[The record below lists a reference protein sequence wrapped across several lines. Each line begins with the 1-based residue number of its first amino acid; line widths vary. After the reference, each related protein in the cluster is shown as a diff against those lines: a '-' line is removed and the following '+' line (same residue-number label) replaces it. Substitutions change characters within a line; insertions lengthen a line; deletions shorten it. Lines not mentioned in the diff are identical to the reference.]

1 MDVRAGLETAHKAQP
16 GQAGEA
22 AAGRKETPMK
32 TQTFGIEIE
41 MNHIT
46 RQRAAQVVAETLGEG
61 ATFRHTGGAYDAWE
75 VTAPDGRRWKLVSD
89 ASIAGPRDQGTEFV
103 SPICRWEDIETVQA
117 CVRALRAAGAH
128 ADPSCGIHVH
138 VGLGEHTPKTLRNLV
153 NLVNAKEDLLTQ
165 ALQISPERRSRWC
178 QPVDPDFL
186 ATLNRRKPATSEDF
200 ARIWYDDRD
209 WAYHAHQHYDPS
221 RYHLLNL
228 HSVFQKGTIE
238 FRAFNST
245 LHAGEIKA
253 YIQLCLAISHQA
265 LTVASASPA
274 RPVTDNPAYTFRC
287 WLLRLSMNGEEF
299 KTARTHLLKHQTLLY
314 INEGYTADEIAAM
327 IRLPEALEK
336 VWYTRQY
343 YGTLKH
349 NVKAVYQK
357 YMGWYDANPVH
368 LDELEPAEYA
378 KKLVEYLGD
387 ADKVL
392 EMARA
397 DYAKGEYQWVA
408 EITNALVFAD
418 PANQNARY
426 LCADALE
433 QLGYQAESGAWRNVY
448 LVAAFELRN
457 GTGAYPQTNRIGV
470 GTTAQSMDAQTML
483 DYMGIMLDAEK
494 LADKSFTVNLKL
506 SDGGDYLLKIHHGV
520 LLYYKDRVDEQ
531 ADLTLSTTRM
541 GILALAN
548 GDSEKIAQFVTLE
561 NGDEALLKALCESM
575 AAPELYFN
583 VIEP

>member
-1 MDVRAGLETAHKAQP
+1 MDVRAGRETAQKAQP
-16 GQAGEA
+16 GRAGKA

-61 ATFRHTGGAYDAWE
+61 ATFRHAGGAYDAWE

-178 QPVDPDFL
+178 QPVDPHFL
-186 ATLNRRKPATSEDF
+186 AALNRRKPATSEDF
-200 ARIWYDDRD
+200 ARIWYDDMC
-209 WAYHAHQHYDPS
+209 WEYHAHQHYDPS

-245 LHAGEIKA
+245 LHAGEVKA

-287 WLLRLSMNGEEF
+287 WLLRLGMNGEEF
-299 KTARTHLLKHQTLLY
+299 KTARTHLLKHMP
-314 INEGYTADEIAAM
+314 G
-327 IRLPEALEK
+327 
-336 VWYTRQY
+336 
-343 YGTLKH
+343 
-349 NVKAVYQK
+349 
-357 YMGWYDANPVH
+357 
-368 LDELEPAEYA
+368 
-378 KKLVEYLGD
+378 
-387 ADKVL
+387 
-392 EMARA
+392 
-397 DYAKGEYQWVA
+397 
-408 EITNALVFAD
+408 NA
-418 PANQNARY
+418 
-426 LCADALE
+426 
-433 QLGYQAESGAWRNVY
+433 AWRN
-448 LVAAFELRN
+448 
-457 GTGAYPQTNRIGV
+457 GA
-470 GTTAQSMDAQTML
+470 
-483 DYMGIMLDAEK
+483 E
-494 LADKSFTVNLKL
+494 
-506 SDGGDYLLKIHHGV
+506 
-520 LLYYKDRVDEQ
+520 
-531 ADLTLSTTRM
+531 TTRR
-541 GILALAN
+541 A
-548 GDSEKIAQFVTLE
+548 S
-561 NGDEALLKALCESM
+561 
-575 AAPELYFN
+575 
-583 VIEP
+583 

>member
-1 MDVRAGLETAHKAQP
+1 MDVRAGQETAHKAQP
-16 GQAGEA
+16 GRAGEA
-22 AAGRKETPMK
+22 AAGSKETPMK

-89 ASIAGPRDQGTEFV
+89 ASIAGPRTHGTEFV

-245 LHAGEIKA
+245 LHAGEVKA

-265 LTVASASPA
+265 LTVASASPT
-274 RPVTDNPAYTFRC
+274 RLVTDNPAYTFRC
-287 WLLRLSMNGEEF
+287 WLLRLGMNGEEF
-299 KTARTHLLKHQTLLY
+299 KTARTHLLKH
-314 INEGYTADEIAAM
+314 
-327 IRLPEALEK
+327 LPS
-336 VWYTRQY
+336 
-343 YGTLKH
+343 
-349 NVKAVYQK
+349 
-357 YMGWYDANPVH
+357 
-368 LDELEPAEYA
+368 
-378 KKLVEYLGD
+378 
-387 ADKVL
+387 
-392 EMARA
+392 
-397 DYAKGEYQWVA
+397 
-408 EITNALVFAD
+408 NA
-418 PANQNARY
+418 
-426 LCADALE
+426 
-433 QLGYQAESGAWRNVY
+433 AWRN
-448 LVAAFELRN
+448 
-457 GTGAYPQTNRIGV
+457 G
-470 GTTAQSMDAQTML
+470 DA
-483 DYMGIMLDAEK
+483 
-494 LADKSFTVNLKL
+494 
-506 SDGGDYLLKIHHGV
+506 
-520 LLYYKDRVDEQ
+520 
-531 ADLTLSTTRM
+531 TTRR
-541 GILALAN
+541 A
-548 GDSEKIAQFVTLE
+548 S
-561 NGDEALLKALCESM
+561 
-575 AAPELYFN
+575 
-583 VIEP
+583 

>member
-1 MDVRAGLETAHKAQP
+1 MSGRADTPTPEFVGNSRVRGARSPPGTPRDLTTPSRAHLGPAAGHTDLPGDFARAKRRSVPPARPDFFTAKRRSAARPDFTRAKSESPVPGWTFPEQSGEVCRPPDFRRAKSESVPGDGSGRRVGVPARRKKNRVFFWPLRACIRKCGLLFRKKKPLTFRPGRVMDVRAGRETAQKAQP
-16 GQAGEA
+16 GRAGEA

-61 ATFRHTGGAYDAWE
+61 ATFRHAGGAYDAWE

-186 ATLNRRKPATSEDF
+186 ATLNRRKPTTSEEF

-245 LHAGEIKA
+245 LHAGEVKA

-287 WLLRLSMNGEEF
+287 WLLRLGMNGEEF
-299 KTARTHLLKHQTLLY
+299 KTARTHLLKHMP
-314 INEGYTADEIAAM
+314 G
-327 IRLPEALEK
+327 
-336 VWYTRQY
+336 
-343 YGTLKH
+343 
-349 NVKAVYQK
+349 
-357 YMGWYDANPVH
+357 
-368 LDELEPAEYA
+368 
-378 KKLVEYLGD
+378 
-387 ADKVL
+387 
-392 EMARA
+392 
-397 DYAKGEYQWVA
+397 
-408 EITNALVFAD
+408 NA
-418 PANQNARY
+418 
-426 LCADALE
+426 
-433 QLGYQAESGAWRNVY
+433 AWRN
-448 LVAAFELRN
+448 
-457 GTGAYPQTNRIGV
+457 GA
-470 GTTAQSMDAQTML
+470 
-483 DYMGIMLDAEK
+483 E
-494 LADKSFTVNLKL
+494 
-506 SDGGDYLLKIHHGV
+506 
-520 LLYYKDRVDEQ
+520 
-531 ADLTLSTTRM
+531 TTRR
-541 GILALAN
+541 A
-548 GDSEKIAQFVTLE
+548 S
-561 NGDEALLKALCESM
+561 
-575 AAPELYFN
+575 
-583 VIEP
+583 